1 MKLRET
7 IRKVLREEHE
17 DMHKKFNVFM
27 LRRDYQIKDSIK
39 KAMKIILP
47 AVNANGIDKSKDFVV
62 EAICN
67 SAVILLFNENNL
79 DLGGEEYYESAKIY
93 IKNNYTDYIIEQLKL
108 GEEKN
113 KGINESISPWILRRF
128 DIDELDD
135 LVKDVKDQI
144 EEGQTMID
152 AIYDTVRQF
161 IATKQFNDI
170 DNAGTEQEYW
180 DSYLVYEKP
189 LIKFVKEKLESGKEE
204 MREQIDRVKNWIQ
217 FLNENISN
225 TEFIIDDNQFKLLV
239 DNELVS
245 SCYFTILDNYVGLH
259 GMITYEK
266 FLRMG
271 YGKILMKNIFNHVK
285 NKLHMNLI
293 KLSVMNDN
301 HRAIDFYKTLGF
313 ISEKDNK
320 NKMNH
325 TMYKEL
331 GSEKEEMREEELTE
345 RCWAGYTQKG
355 MKTMFGKRYPNCVKK
370 KK

>member
-1 MKLRET
+1 MKLRQT

-17 DMHKKFNVFM
+17 ETNSKFKVFVM
-27 LRRDYQIKDSIK
+27 RRDYEIKETIREMIETFRHSFTIMDDRIVK
-39 KAMKIILP
+39 GLIHFIIAKFAGNNDVTL
-47 AVNANGIDKSKDFVV
+47 
-62 EAICN
+62 N
-67 SAVILLFNENNL
+67 S
-79 DLGGEEYYESAKIY
+79 DEYDWVAEY

-113 KGINESISPWILRRF
+113 EGINESISPWILRRF

-189 LIKFVKEKLESGKEE
+189 LIKFVKEKLESEKGE
-204 MREQIDRVKNWIQ
+204 MK
-217 FLNENISN
+217 
-225 TEFIIDDNQFKLLV
+225 
-239 DNELVS
+239 
-245 SCYFTILDNYVGLH
+245 
-259 GMITYEK
+259 
-266 FLRMG
+266 
-271 YGKILMKNIFNHVK
+271 
-285 NKLHMNLI
+285 
-293 KLSVMNDN
+293 
-301 HRAIDFYKTLGF
+301 
-313 ISEKDNK
+313 
-320 NKMNH
+320 
-325 TMYKEL
+325 
-331 GSEKEEMREEELTE
+331 EEELTE
-345 RCWAGYTQKG
+345 KCWAGYTQKG

>member
-1 MKLRET
+1 MNLQET
-7 IRKVLREEHE
+7 IRRVLREEHE
-17 DMHKKFNVFM
+17 DMHRKFNMFM
-27 LRRDYQIKDSIK
+27 RRRDSQIKDSIK
-39 KAMKIILP
+39 GSMKIIL
-47 AVNANGIDKSKDFVV
+47 AAENANGIDKSKDFVID
-62 EAICN
+62 AICN
-67 SAVILLFNENNL
+67 SAVILFFNENNL
-79 DLGGEEYYESAKIY
+79 DLGGEEYYELAKIY
-93 IKNNYTDYIIEQLKL
+93 LKKYYSDYIKEKL
-108 GEEKN
+108 GEDTK
-113 KGINESISPWILRRF
+113 KGINESLSPWFKRRF
-128 DIDELDD
+128 SLDELNY
-135 LVKDVKDQI
+135 LVKNVKDQI
-144 EEGQTMID
+144 EEGESLDT
-152 AIYDTVRQF
+152 AIYDTIRHF
-161 IATKQFNDI
+161 ITTKNFNDI
-170 DNAGTEQEYW
+170 DNNASEREYW
-180 DSYLVYEKP
+180 DSYLRYEEP
-189 LIKFVKEKLESGKEE
+189 LVKYVKEKLGLDKEE
-204 MREQIDRVKNWIQ
+204 MREQINRVKNWIQ

-259 GMITYEK
+259 GMITYKK

-331 GSEKEEMREEELTE
+331 GSEKEEMKEAELTE
-345 RCWAGYTQKG
+345 KCWKGYTQKG

>member
-7 IRKVLREEHE
+7 IRKELREEHE
-17 DMHKKFNVFM
+17 DK
-27 LRRDYQIKDSIK
+27 R
-39 KAMKIILP
+39 
-47 AVNANGIDKSKDFVV
+47 
-62 EAICN
+62 
-67 SAVILLFNENNL
+67 
-79 DLGGEEYYESAKIY
+79 
-93 IKNNYTDYIIEQLKL
+93 
-108 GEEKN
+108 
-113 KGINESISPWILRRF
+113 ISPWILRRF

-204 MREQIDRVKNWIQ
+204 MRE
-217 FLNENISN
+217 
-225 TEFIIDDNQFKLLV
+225 
-239 DNELVS
+239 
-245 SCYFTILDNYVGLH
+245 
-259 GMITYEK
+259 
-266 FLRMG
+266 
-271 YGKILMKNIFNHVK
+271 
-285 NKLHMNLI
+285 
-293 KLSVMNDN
+293 
-301 HRAIDFYKTLGF
+301 
-313 ISEKDNK
+313 
-320 NKMNH
+320 
-325 TMYKEL
+325 
-331 GSEKEEMREEELTE
+331 EELTE

>member
-1 MKLRET
+1 MNLQET

-17 DMHKKFNVFM
+17 DMHRKFNMFM
-27 LRRDYQIKDSIK
+27 RRRDSQIKDSIK
-39 KAMKIILP
+39 GSMKIILA
-47 AVNANGIDKSKDFVV
+47 AVNANGIDKSKDFVID
-62 EAICN
+62 AICN
-67 SAVILLFNENNL
+67 SAVILFFNENNL
-79 DLGGEEYYESAKIY
+79 DLGGEEYYELAKIY
-93 IKNNYTDYIIEQLKL
+93 LKKYYSDYIIEKLK
-108 GEEKN
+108 
-113 KGINESISPWILRRF
+113 S
-128 DIDELDD
+128 D
-135 LVKDVKDQI
+135 
-144 EEGQTMID
+144 
-152 AIYDTVRQF
+152 
-161 IATKQFNDI
+161 
-170 DNAGTEQEYW
+170 
-180 DSYLVYEKP
+180 
-189 LIKFVKEKLESGKEE
+189 KEE

-266 FLRMG
+266 FLKMG

-331 GSEKEEMREEELTE
+331 GSDKEEMKEAELTE
-345 RCWAGYTQKG
+345 KCWKGYTQKG

>member
-1 MKLRET
+1 MNLQET

-17 DMHKKFNVFM
+17 DMHRKFNMFM
-27 LRRDYQIKDSIK
+27 RRRDSQIKDSIK
-39 KAMKIILP
+39 GSMKIILA
-47 AVNANGIDKSKDFVV
+47 AVNANGIDKSKDFVID
-62 EAICN
+62 AICN
-67 SAVILLFNENNL
+67 SAVILFFNENNL
-79 DLGGEEYYESAKIY
+79 DLGGEEYYELAKIY
-93 IKNNYTDYIIEQLKL
+93 LKKYYSDYIIEKLK
-108 GEEKN
+108 
-113 KGINESISPWILRRF
+113 S
-128 DIDELDD
+128 D
-135 LVKDVKDQI
+135 
-144 EEGQTMID
+144 
-152 AIYDTVRQF
+152 
-161 IATKQFNDI
+161 
-170 DNAGTEQEYW
+170 
-180 DSYLVYEKP
+180 
-189 LIKFVKEKLESGKEE
+189 KEE

-266 FLRMG
+266 FLKMG

-301 HRAIDFYKTLGF
+301 NRAIDFYKTLGF

-331 GSEKEEMREEELTE
+331 GSDKEEMKEAELKE
-345 RCWAGYTQKG
+345 KCWKGYTQKG